1 MVAVSRIIAGSARGR
16 RITMPSGL
24 ATRPTSDR
32 VREAVFAA
40 LVSWLGTAESDPSQT
55 FAGIAVA
62 DLCAGS
68 GAIGLEAASRG
79 AGPVLLVERD
89 RRTAGIARSNAADLG
104 LTASVRVGRMETVA
118 TEPAAQPYDII
129 WLDPPYDLASEHLD
143 TVLADLLAHGWL
155 AADGLFVVERSRR
168 SAPPV
173 WPAGITDDW
182 TKSYGETVIHYG
194 RS

>member
-1 MVAVSRIIAGSARGR
+1 MADVSRIIAGSSRGR
-16 RITMPSGL
+16 RITMPHGS

-32 VREAVFAA
+32 VREAVFTT
-40 LVSWLGTAESDPSQT
+40 LVSWLGTADAAPGAT

-79 AGPVLLVERD
+79 AAPVLLVERD
-89 RRTAGIARSNAADLG
+89 RRTADLARRNAATLG
-104 LTASVRVGRMETVA
+104 ADVTVRA
-118 TEPAAQPYDII
+118 TRIEALAAEPAATPYDII
-129 WLDPPYDLASEHLD
+129 WLDPPYEMASDHLD
-143 TVLADLLAHGWL
+143 TVLTELATHGWL

-168 SAPPV
+168 AAAPT
-173 WPAGITDDW
+173 WPAAVTDAW
-182 TKSYGETVIHYG
+182 SKTYGETVIHYG